1 MHQKL
6 LFEVLEIKTAPEFG
20 VLESQVHQ
28 NMVFRKISSDQN
40 SLFDV
45 PEIQYAPEFGV
56 LESQVHQNMVFRKT
70 IRTRFD
76 FPESQN
82 APEFDVPESQV
93 DQHLVFWKVSMHQKL
108 LFKVLEIKYAPEFGV
123 PESQVHQNLVFRKTI
138 RTRIWVPGK
147 SAGRQ
152 IFRANA
158 FITVLGETE
167 LVSEWHKAAEN
178 VHRGRQEWENGT
190 TDTYASLALR
200 KIHHNKV
207 ISCEAQHPE
216 TNTNLRDS
224 ITLDVY
230 YSSDRPKIDVIG
242 TTPAGMVALESGQN
256 ITLLCT
262 AEGYNPPPQLIWSNQ
277 NGRVNEEYSYDME
290 NQLRLPIHSSLMPSQ
305 TPCATGENAVQFD
318 VRSKG
323 RTSVCHTLSW
333 FRGVKKL
340 KETQNSLS
348 GDSSRS
354 TVTLLLDRSTSANSL

>member
-1 MHQKL
+1 MHVHINAIPNDGGHFQCQL
-6 LFEVLEIKTAPEFG
+6 LKPGGKFFVPTL
-20 VLESQVHQ
+20 
-28 NMVFRKISSDQN
+28 SS
-40 SLFDV
+40 LC
-45 PEIQYAPEFGV
+45 
-56 LESQVHQNMVFRKT
+56 
-70 IRTRFD
+70 
-76 FPESQN
+76 
-82 APEFDVPESQV
+82 
-93 DQHLVFWKVSMHQKL
+93 
-108 LFKVLEIKYAPEFGV
+108 
-123 PESQVHQNLVFRKTI
+123 
-138 RTRIWVPGK
+138 
-147 SAGRQ
+147 
-152 IFRANA
+152 
-158 FITVLGETE
+158 ETE

-318 VRSKG
+318 LVQGSKEAERNAKFIEWRQLAKHRHTFVGPVNISKFVVRPRMEPPIRAVFKSGG
-323 RTSVCHTLSW
+323 RAEL
-333 FRGVKKL
+333 
-340 KETQNSLS
+340 
-348 GDSSRS
+348 GDSRTPSI
-354 TVTLLLDRSTSANSL
+354 DN